1 MKRKGLARHLTSGS
15 LALRVTLE
23 LSSVLGET
31 GFKRM
36 QWKEFCMIAAVGAL
50 VLGTGA
56 GLAVGQVDKKEKD
69 TGPRDTVAKPMT
81 AKEAKRKADKLRKE
95 LMTPYKKWMDEDVV
109 YIISDEERKTFK
121 NLNTD
126 EDREQFIE
134 QFWLRRD
141 PTPDTVENEFKEEHY
156 RRIAYANERF
166 ASGIP
171 GWKTDR
177 GRIYITFGPP
187 DEIDSHPSGGSYSR
201 PMEEGGGETST
212 YPFETWRYRYLEGSG
227 LGTNVEIEFVD
238 TTMSGEYH
246 MTMDPSEKDALL
258 YVPGAGLTMNEQ
270 MGMSSK
276 TDRFTR
282 TDGTHLGTGTSPLP
296 ESMGE
301 FQRLERYV
309 ALQKAP
315 PIKFKDLEAAITSKI
330 TYNVLPMLARADFFP
345 ATSSSV
351 MTNITLQFANKDLQ
365 FKQKDN
371 VSTAAVNIF
380 ARITTMSRRVA
391 NTFEDVVTMEVPTA
405 MLQEAIGGVRMYQKS
420 IPLAPG
426 MYRINIVA
434 KDITGG
440 NMNNYEMALNVPRLE
455 EDKLMASSLVL
466 SDVLEKVPTR
476 QIGTG
481 QFVIGSSKVRP
492 RVGEAFKRGEKMG
505 IYMKLYNLGAD
516 ETTHKVAGDVTYE
529 IIKAGDN
536 SKVLDFTEDLSNLEG
551 SASQMTIEKLLPLQT
566 LDPGRYVI
574 RLKVND
580 KVKNQTLTQSA
591 EFSITA
597 EGI

>member
-1 MKRKGLARHLTSGS
+1 
-15 LALRVTLE
+15 
-23 LSSVLGET
+23 
-31 GFKRM
+31 M
-36 QWKEFCMIAAVGAL
+36 QWKEFCII
-50 VLGTGA
+50 TGA
-56 GLAVGQVDKKEKD
+56 GALILGAGAGIAIGQEGNKD
-69 TGPRDTVAKPMT
+69 GGARETVAKPMT
-81 AKEAKRKADKLRKE
+81 AREAKRKADKLRKE
-95 LMTPYKKWMDEDVV
+95 LMTPYKKWMDEDVI
-109 YIISDEERKTFK
+109 YIITDEERKTFK

-126 EDREQFIE
+126 EEREQFIE

-141 PTPDTVENEFKEEHY
+141 PTPDTMENEYKEEHY

-166 ASGIP
+166 ASGIQ
-171 GWKTDR
+171 GWRTDR
-177 GRIYITFGPP
+177 GRIYITFGAP
-187 DEIDSHPSGGSYSR
+187 DEIESHPSGGSYSR

-212 YPFETWRYRYLEGSG
+212 FPFEKWRYRYLEGVG

-238 TTMSGEYH
+238 TTMSGEYR
-246 MTMDPSEKDALL
+246 MSMDPSEKDALL
-258 YVPGAGLTMNEQ
+258 YVPNAGLTMMEQ

-282 TDGTHLGTGTSPLP
+282 TDGTHLGTGRQPMT

-301 FQRLERYV
+301 FQRLERYA

-315 PIKFKDLEAAITSKI
+315 PIKFKDLEAAISSKI

-345 ATSSSV
+345 ATSNSV
-351 MTNITLQFANKDLQ
+351 MTNITLQFTTKDLQ

-371 VSTAAVNIF
+371 VSTAAVNIY

-391 NTFEDVVTMEVPTA
+391 NVFEDVVTMEVPTA
-405 MLQEAIGGVRMYQKS
+405 LLQEASNGVRMYQKS
-420 IPLAPG
+420 VPLAPG

-434 KDITGG
+434 KDVTGG

-455 EDKLMASSLVL
+455 DDKLMTSSLVL

-492 RVGEAFKRGEKMG
+492 RVGEAFKQNEKMG

-516 ETTHKVAGDVTYE
+516 ETTHKVSGDVTYE

-536 SKVLDFTEDLSNLEG
+536 SKVIDFTEDLTSLEG
-551 SASQMTIEKLLPLQT
+551 SSSQMTIEKLLPLQS
-566 LDPGRYVI
+566 LPPGRYVL

-580 KVKNQTLTQSA
+580 KVRNQTLSQSA
-591 EFSITA
+591 EFSVTAPVSATA
-597 EGI
+597 EVRKPG